1 MGSIRKRRFA
11 ACTFVGLVGATLIGG
26 GIANGDLPMNLSI
39 SGQSSLATISS
50 GTAQNVTLFA
60 REVETTTEGNLPSA
74 AISMESAQLT
84 DVCLST
90 VAHGL
95 PFIGDVTM
103 YIRVPGN
110 NTTVDNLVVDASSV
124 GGSVKAGPA
133 QLGLDVSATGQA
145 EGVVTA
151 GKTAANATMTQAR
164 IDVISLNAR
173 AVSMKNF
180 TIDVDKG
187 STTC

>member
-50 GTAQNVTLFA
+50 GTAQNVTVFA
-60 REVETTTEGNLPSA
+60 REVETTTKGNLPSA

-124 GGSVKAGPA
+124 GGSVKAGTA

-145 EGVVTA
+145 EGVITA

-164 IDVISLNAR
+164 IDVISLNAS

-180 TIDVDKG
+180 SIDVEKG

>member
-1 MGSIRKRRFA
+1 MGSVRKRRFA
-11 ACTFVGLVGATLIGG
+11 AYTAVGLIGATFLGG
-26 GIANGDLPMNLSI
+26 GIATGDLPMNLSI

-50 GTAQNVTLFA
+50 GSAQNVTVFA
-60 REVETTTEGNLPSA
+60 RQVETSTKGNLPSV
-74 AISMESAQLT
+74 AISLESAQLS

-103 YIRVPGN
+103 YVRVPGR
-110 NTTVDNLVVDASSV
+110 NTTVDNLVVDAASI
-124 GGSVKAGPA
+124 GGSIKTGPA
-133 QLGLDVSATGQA
+133 QLGLDVSANGQA

-151 GKTAANATMTQAR
+151 GKAVQEATMTQAR
-164 IDVISLNAR
+164 IDVIALNAS
-173 AVSMKNF
+173 ALSMKNF

-187 STTC
+187 DTSC

>member
-11 ACTFVGLVGATLIGG
+11 AFTALGLVGATVIGG
-26 GIANGDLPMNLSI
+26 GMASGELPMNLSI
-39 SGQSSLATISS
+39 SGQSSFATISS
-50 GTAQNVTLFA
+50 GTAQNVTVYS
-60 REVETTTEGNLPSA
+60 REVETTTKGSLPSVA
-74 AISMESAQLT
+74 LSLESAQLT

-103 YIRVPGN
+103 YVRVPGK
-110 NTTVDNLVVDASSV
+110 NTTVENLVVDASSL
-124 GGSVKAGPA
+124 GGSIKTGPA

-151 GKTAANATMTQAR
+151 GKTVSDATMTQAR
-164 IDVISLNAR
+164 IDVIALNAS
-173 AVSMKNF
+173 ALSMKNF

-187 STTC
+187 DSSC